1 MIVLAGG
8 DIVLPDRV
16 LPRASLIIEGT
27 RIAAIEARVI
37 DAPRGATRVDLT
49 GSLVVPG
56 FIDVHVHGVAGH
68 DVLDGENA
76 VNEVAARLPQYGVTA
91 FCPTS
96 IACRPAALRTM
107 LRAVERSRGGAGM
120 GGGARVLPAHLE
132 SNFIN
137 PDYKGAQP
145 LDCLRRPAARAP
157 AAASSTGDEFAAAEI
172 LDAIAAYRVSVGIIT
187 LAPEIDGGLELARD
201 LVFAGHIVSLGHT
214 GATYDEARAAIAA
227 GATHAT
233 HLFNRMAP
241 LSHRSPGVAG
251 AVLQSD
257 QVVAEL
263 ICDGYHVHPALMQVA
278 IRAKGLDGVMAIT
291 DGTAGSGLPIGTRT
305 TLGGGRPIVVTARSA
320 ELEDGTLAGSVL
332 TMDGAF
338 RTLIR
343 EVGLNLVEAARLC
356 ATSPAR
362 QLGLSETGRI
372 APDATADLVV
382 LDKQYRVTGTYLSGR
397 LWRNPADGPHV

>member
-1 MIVLAGG
+1 MIVLAGM

-16 LPRASLIIEGT
+16 LPRATLVIEDT
-27 RIAAIEARVI
+27 RITAIEPRVI
-37 DAPRGATRVDLT
+37 DPPHGATRVDLT

-68 DVLDGENA
+68 DVLDGEEA

-107 LRAVERSRGGAGM
+107 LRGVERSRGGEGTH
-120 GGGARVLPAHLE
+120 GGARVLPAHLE

-157 AAASSTGDEFAAAEI
+157 SAASSTGEEFAAVEI
-172 LDAIAAYRVSVGIIT
+172 LDTIAAYRASVGIIT
-187 LAPEIDGGLELARD
+187 LAPEIDGGLELVRD
-201 LVFAGHIVSLGHT
+201 LAAAGHIVSLGHT

-227 GATHAT
+227 GATQAT

-241 LSHRSPGVAG
+241 LSHRAPGVAG

-263 ICDGYHVHPALMQVA
+263 ICDGFHVHPALMQVA

-291 DGTAGSGLPIGTRT
+291 DGTAGSGLPVGSRT
-305 TLGGGRPIVVTARSA
+305 TLGGRPLVVTARSA

-338 RTLIR
+338 RTLVR
-343 EVGLNLVEAARLC
+343 DVGLNLVEAARLC

-362 QLGLSETGRI
+362 QLGLRDTGRI
-372 APDATADLVV
+372 APGATADLVV
-382 LDKQYRVTGTYLSGR
+382 LDEQYRVTRTYLSGR
-397 LWRNPADGPHV
+397 HWRNPADGPHV

>member
-1 MIVLAGG
+1 MIVLAGA

-27 RIAAIEARVI
+27 RITAIEPRVI
-37 DAPRGATRVDLT
+37 DTPHGAARVDLT
-49 GSLVVPG
+49 GRLVVPG

-68 DVLDGENA
+68 DVLDGEEA
-76 VNEVAARLPQYGVTA
+76 VSEVAARLPQYGVTA

-107 LRAVERSRGGAGM
+107 LRGVERRRGGEGTSS
-120 GGGARVLPAHLE
+120 GARVLPAHLE

-157 AAASSTGDEFAAAEI
+157 SAAVASTGEEFAAVEI
-172 LDAIAAYRVSVGIIT
+172 LDTIAAHRASVGIIT

-201 LVFAGHIVSLGHT
+201 LATAGHIVSLGHT

-227 GATHAT
+227 GATQAT

-241 LSHRSPGVAG
+241 LLHRSPGVAG

-263 ICDGYHVHPALMQVA
+263 ICDGFHVHPALMQVA

-291 DGTAGSGLPIGTRT
+291 DGTAGSGLPVGTRT
-305 TLGGGRPIVVTARSA
+305 TLGGRTLVVTARSA

-338 RTLIR
+338 RTLVR
-343 EVGLNLVEAARLC
+343 DVGLNLVEAARLC

-362 QLGLSETGRI
+362 QLGLSDTGRI
-372 APDATADLVV
+372 ALGATADLAV
-382 LDKQYRVTGTYLSGR
+382 LDEQFRVIQTYLSGR

>member
-1 MIVLAGG
+1 MIVLAGM

-16 LPRASLIIEGT
+16 LARASLVIEGT
-27 RIAAIEARVI
+27 RITAIEPRVI
-37 DAPRGATRVDLT
+37 DTPHGATLVDLA

-68 DVLDGENA
+68 DVLDGEEA

-96 IACRPAALRTM
+96 IACRPARLRTM
-107 LRAVERSRGGAGM
+107 LRGVERSRGGEGT

-157 AAASSTGDEFAAAEI
+157 SASSAVEEFAAVEI
-172 LDAIAAYRVSVGIIT
+172 LDTIAAYRASVGIIT
-187 LAPEIDGGLELARD
+187 LAPEIDGGLELVRD
-201 LVFAGHIVSLGHT
+201 LATAGHIVSLGHT

-227 GATHAT
+227 GATQAT

-263 ICDGYHVHPALMQVA
+263 ICDGFHVHPALMQVA

-291 DGTAGSGLPIGTRT
+291 DGTAGSGLPVGTRT
-305 TLGGGRPIVVTARSA
+305 TLGGRPLVVTARAA

-338 RTLIR
+338 RTLVR
-343 EVGLNLVEAARLC
+343 DAGLNLVEAARLC

-362 QLGLSETGRI
+362 QLGLSDTGRI
-372 APDATADLVV
+372 ARGATADLVV
-382 LDKQYRVTGTYLSGR
+382 LDGQFRVTRTYLSGR
-397 LWRNPADGPHV
+397 LWRNPADRPHV

>member
-1 MIVLAGG
+1 MIVLAGV

-16 LPRASLIIEGT
+16 IPRASLIIEGS
-27 RIAAIEARVI
+27 RIAAIEPRVI
-37 DAPRGATRVDLT
+37 DTPHGATRVDLT
-49 GSLVVPG
+49 GRLVVPG

-68 DVLDGENA
+68 DVLDGEEA
-76 VNEVAARLPQYGVTA
+76 VNDVAARLPQYGVTA

-107 LRAVERSRGGAGM
+107 LRGVERRRGGDGT
-120 GGGARVLPAHLE
+120 GGARVLPAHLE

-145 LDCLRRPAARAP
+145 LDCLRRPAAPP
-157 AAASSTGDEFAAAEI
+157 AAAASTGEEFAAGEI
-172 LDAIAAYRVSVGIIT
+172 LDAIAAYPASVGIVT

-201 LVFAGHIVSLGHT
+201 LAAAGHIVSLGHT
-214 GATYDEARAAIAA
+214 GATYEDAHAAITA
-227 GATHAT
+227 GATQAT

-263 ICDGYHVHPALMQVA
+263 ICDGFHVHPALMQVA

-291 DGTAGSGLPIGTRT
+291 DGTAGSGLPVGSRT
-305 TLGGGRPIVVTARSA
+305 ALGGRPIVVTARSA

-343 EVGLNLVEAARLC
+343 NVGLNPVEAARLC

-362 QLGLSETGRI
+362 QLGLGDTGRI
-372 APDATADLVV
+372 APGATADLVV
-382 LDKQYRVTGTYLSGR
+382 LDAQYRVIQTYVAGR
-397 LWRNPADGPHV
+397 LWRNPPVGPHV